1 MRPRET
7 QSVIGPEKTM
17 GMSRIDRETTMREL
31 LKARARYL
39 NEMESA
45 RRRAKRDAARPGKR
59 TANRRPA
66 SPPRHGARH

>member
-7 QSVIGPEKTM
+7 QPAIGPEKTM
-17 GMSRIDRETTMREL
+17 DASRMDRETTLREL
-31 LKARARYL
+31 LKSRARYL

-45 RRRAKRDAARPGKR
+45 RRRAKRDAAQPGKR

-66 SPPRHGARH
+66 SPPRYGARH

>member
-7 QSVIGPEKTM
+7 KPAIGPEKAM
-17 GMSRIDRETTMREL
+17 DASRIDRETTLREL

-45 RRRAKRDAARPGKR
+45 RRRAKRDAAHPGKR